1 MKVNGLKEINKATEK
16 RLMIVVI
23 YTKDNGSREINKV
36 VEKRFIIVA
45 VYTREHIIKT

>member
-1 MKVNGLKEINKATEK
+1 
-16 RLMIVVI
+16 MIVVI